1 MKDEHSQPGG
11 ARSGRRRRPHGTAA
25 RGGAPDPQASAFD
38 GAMRA
43 ALISVAGAALVM
55 TLGALAAYGARAAL
69 GVAIGGAIATAN
81 LFVFA
86 KVGEAFISRRGRTA
100 PWAVIAVLKLFAL
113 LGGVWLILRSQ
124 IVSPLALTFGYAS
137 LIVGITLGTL
147 FGPKPPPDEDAGPED
162 QS

>member
-1 MKDEHSQPGG
+1 
-11 ARSGRRRRPHGTAA
+11 
-25 RGGAPDPQASAFD
+25 
-38 GAMRA
+38 MRA

-100 PWAVIAVLKLFAL
+100 PWAVIAVLKLF
-113 LGGVWLILRSQ
+113 
-124 IVSPLALTFGYAS
+124 
-137 LIVGITLGTL
+137 
-147 FGPKPPPDEDAGPED
+147 GPKPPPDEDAGPED